1 VTSTTSS
8 AVFARQVLDPFTDWL
23 TTTHPDATELMTV
36 DGHPSLT
43 PESLALWEQRWREY
57 GEYVLGTTPA
67 TTTA

>member
-1 VTSTTSS
+1 
-8 AVFARQVLDPFTDWL
+8 
-23 TTTHPDATELMTV
+23 LMTV

-43 PESLALWEQRWREY
+43 PESLELWEQRWREY